1 MLLFHLGEFYIP
13 RPDRLY
19 DSVRFRRRPSVI
31 EPATTVEVLAQYGL
45 ELRATPQV
53 PPGPGRSHSLIL
65 TTSQGK
71 KVLKRY
77 KYTVIVPAIVHE
89 HSILAYLAGVGF
101 PSPRLVATPS
111 GETMVC
117 RDGHHYAMFDFIAG
131 GFQYHNYLLLPA
143 QVRKFIAAS
152 GEILASLHDE
162 LKDLVPQGHSP
173 NGFRSR
179 QEDWWRDREWYSSR
193 LAHCRAET
201 RQSGDDAEGAEAAW
215 LLQYGGY
222 LEETLE
228 QLDGRLKEAPL
239 PRLIIHG
246 DYGPY
251 NLLFKGERPMAIL
264 DFELARLDWRATE
277 LVDTLQRFSL
287 NRWGFSL
294 DKMKRFLDAYRVR
307 FAVTSD
313 ELEFLPDVWTFLN
326 VRRCIVHWHHYCET
340 HDAGRLAQAK
350 WNLKL
355 ICWMEANQD
364 AFVAHLGNAV

>member
-131 GFQYHNYLLLPA
+131 GFQYHNYLLLPV

-179 QEDWWRDREWYSSR
+179 QEDWWRDREWYASR

-201 RQSGDDAEGAEAAW
+201 QRSDHDGSGPEAAW
-215 LLQYGGY
+215 LLRYAGF
-222 LEETLE
+222 LEEALD
-228 QLDGRLKEAPL
+228 QLDGRLKEASL
-239 PRLIIHG
+239 PRMIIHG

-251 NLLFKGERPMAIL
+251 NLLFKGERSITIL

-277 LVDTLQRFSL
+277 LVDGLQRFSL
-287 NRWGFSL
+287 NRWGFNL
-294 DKMKRFLDAYRVR
+294 DKMKCFLDAYRVR
-307 FAVTSD
+307 FAINSD
-313 ELEFLPDVWTFLN
+313 EIQCLPDVWTFLN
-326 VRRCIVHWHHYCET
+326 VRRCIVHWHHYCDT
-340 HDAGRLAQAK
+340 HEPERLTQAR
-350 WNLKL
+350 WNLRL
-355 ICWMEANQD
+355 IDWMTDNRR
-364 AFVAHLGNAV
+364 AFLAYLLV